1 MEVHILKVCFPIE
14 KDDGL
19 ASAVY
24 GHFGSAPMF
33 LLVDT
38 DSNQATTIPNADSH
52 HSHGACKPMMA
63 LSGEQVDG
71 IVVGNIGAGARMQ
84 LKSFGLRVFKAQ
96 GATVQENIEKI
107 TLDTLPEFGDH
118 ENCSGHGHGGGH
130 GSGGCCH

>member
-1 MEVHILKVCFPIE
+1 MKVCFPIE
-14 KDDGL
+14 KDEGL

-38 DSNQATTIPNADSH
+38 DSNQATTITNADSH
-52 HSHGACKPMMA
+52 HSNGACMPMQA
-63 LSGEQVDG
+63 LNGQQVDG

-84 LKSFGLRVFKAQ
+84 LQRSGLRVFKAQ
-96 GATVQENIEKI
+96 GATVRENIEKI

-118 ENCSGHGHGGGH
+118 ENCSGHGNGGGHGH

>member
-1 MEVHILKVCFPIE
+1 MRVCFPIE

-38 DSNQATTIPNADSH
+38 ESRQSTTINNADSH
-52 HSHGACKPMMA
+52 HSHGACKPMKA

-71 IVVGNIGAGARMQ
+71 IVVGNIGAGARIQ
-84 LKSFGLRVFKAQ
+84 LQRSGLRVFKAQ
-96 GATVQENIEKI
+96 QGTTVCENIEKI

-118 ENCSGHGHGGGH
+118 DGCSGHGNGGGDGH

>member
-1 MEVHILKVCFPIE
+1 MKVCFPIE

-38 DSNQATTIPNADSH
+38 ENNQATTIANADSH
-52 HSHGACKPMMA
+52 HSHGACKPMQA
-63 LSGEQVDG
+63 LGGEQVDG
-71 IVVGNIGAGARMQ
+71 IVVGNIGAGARIQ
-84 LKSFGLRVFKAQ
+84 LQRSGLRVFKAQ
-96 GATVQENIEKI
+96 GATVRENIEKI

-118 ENCSGHGHGGGH
+118 DNCSGHGHGGGH